1 MTIVKIILD
10 FMGAIAWP
18 SAILTIALV
27 YRKPIYDLLGH
38 IGGIASRAATRA
50 VEISLGNFKMGFK
63 EAVTATNPK
72 DIHDAIAAAAD
83 VAKALI
89 PFGVPVPGKPGFV
102 ISPYRPAAGYIDVRG
117 FPPGTEVKD
126 PYTSKIFLVP

>member
-1 MTIVKIILD
+1 MIIVKIILD
-10 FMGAIAWP
+10 FIGAIAWP
-18 SAILTIALV
+18 SAILTIALL

-38 IGGIASRAATRA
+38 IGGIAGRA
-50 VEISLGNFKMGFK
+50 VTQAVDISLGNFKVGFK
-63 EAVTATNPK
+63 DAVTATNPK

-83 VAKALI
+83 VAKSLI

-102 ISPYRPAAGYIDVRG
+102 FSPYDPNGGYVDVRG

-126 PYTSKIFLVP
+126 PYTNKVFLVS